1 MAQEQPR
8 ERDIIFLSVSAFDDL
23 SKQEQDFLA
32 ARMGDP
38 LFSRFIDGQLSAASK
53 QRDEL
58 NPDEN
63 ITDVDFRRLSRE
75 YYLVWRFW
83 KDFQDFS
90 QAWIA
95 RSQQRQS

>member
-1 MAQEQPR
+1 MMAQDQSIER
-8 ERDIIFLSVSAFDDL
+8 EIVFLNASAFDDM
-23 SKQEQDFLA
+23 SKQEQDFLC
-32 ARMGDP
+32 ARMSDP
-38 LFSRFIDGQLSAASK
+38 LFSDFIARQLDAASK

-63 ITDVDFRRLSRE
+63 ITDADFRRLSRE

-90 QAWIA
+90 QSWIA
-95 RSQQRQS
+95 RSQQRQ